1 MNTMLFTV
9 PALSE
14 DLGEGSLAVSRVLQD
29 FPGLSRISVESREVN
44 SVGPTTRLRPP
55 VTSRTWIKMMKC

>member
-29 FPGLSRISVESREVN
+29 FPGLSRISVESREVD
-44 SVGPTTRLRPP
+44 SRKLSPTTLPP

>member
-1 MNTMLFTV
+1 MLFTV

-14 DLGEGSLAVSRVLQD
+14 NLGEGSLAVSRVLQD
-29 FPGLSRISVESREVN
+29 FPGLSRISVESRKVD
-44 SVGPTTRLRPP
+44 SRKLCPTTLPP

>member
-1 MNTMLFTV
+1 MLFTV

-29 FPGLSRISVESREVN
+29 FPRLSRISVESSEVD
-44 SVGPTTRLRPP
+44 SRKLSPTTVPP